1 MSSPLPPLF
10 PCQVHEYY
18 ADYLPVTPELY
29 HLNLPSIASL
39 SGAVWDQPTFDRL
52 HQGVCSLL
60 LSLKKRPVIRYQ
72 RTSEVAQR
80 VAETVLGSMEA
91 EPDLFAFRRP
101 EVAPMLLLVDR

>member
-1 MSSPLPPLF
+1 
-10 PCQVHEYY
+10 VHEYY